1 MAGSGMLI
9 QSQADAILE
18 STFTPQIGPSGFTF
32 AGKRTWVRVGK
43 PHICELVRFN
53 LTKGA
58 GITPIWGVALDFVP
72 EVTGP
77 SLKWKRHPES
87 LYFDLEWFPL
97 DYDEE
102 VRAETAKR
110 SARFMDAAG
119 SGILKLRHEPE
130 PKIEKWYLSLL
141 DSAEVF
147 QAKTTALAGKTI
159 AEAIPF
165 FAGIPDLEQ
174 VREKLAF
181 QRNYQFQGLGFFN
194 HIQPPLAYAFLLARL
209 GRADE
214 ASNAYQEYQARI
226 GSGEGAKAGL
236 DGAFVEAKTHP
247 F

>member
-1 MAGSGMLI
+1 MLI

-18 STFTPQIGPSGFTF
+18 SAVTPRIVPSGFTF
-32 AGKRTWVRVGK
+32 AGKRTWARVGK

-58 GITPIWGVALDFVP
+58 GITPICGVALDFVP
-72 EVTGP
+72 EVT
-77 SLKWKRHPES
+77 SSRLKWKRNPES

-102 VRAETAKR
+102 VRAKTAKR
-110 SARFMDAAG
+110 YAQFMDATR
-119 SGILKLRHEPE
+119 SGILKLRREPE
-130 PKIEKWYLSLL
+130 PRIDRWYLSLL
-141 DSAEVF
+141 DSTEVL
-147 QAKTTALAGKTI
+147 QAKATALAAQTI

-165 FAGIPDLEQ
+165 FAGIPDLER

-181 QRNYQFQGLGFFN
+181 QRTYPFQRLGFFN

-214 ASNAYQEYQARI
+214 ATDAYQEYQARI
-226 GSGEGAKAGL
+226 GCGEGAKAKL
-236 DGAFVEAKTHP
+236 DSAFMEAKVRP